1 MKGRATAPVVAL
13 TVGLLAIAA
22 RLLPAPFGALLAY
35 VGLGVMPG
43 LGVATLIMPAW
54 SLGARLTLGLA
65 LSPLVATSLAI
76 PMLKSGLDLRTAA
89 YAVVAIGVVTVAVA
103 SARRARSGVVRP
115 AGEAAPPP
123 GADASLSSSQLH
135 GTPDGRFVLLWSLGL
150 AAAVAIP
157 ALVNRY
163 VPIRG
168 DAWIH
173 ASIVWE
179 IVHRGIPPED
189 PRFAG
194 MPLNYVWFFNA
205 FLALLVRLSGDGPF
219 TFMPLF
225 NLVQAGLTASLAY
238 RIGLA
243 AWRSRAAARGTL
255 LMVVLGFSAGT
266 WLLWPLGLL
275 RPLLG
280 ESHGPER
287 VAEYLSTVK
296 FPSAEII
303 FSLSAPFGY
312 MVNFFDKL
320 LTGTALHYAY
330 VLMMV
335 HLWAWLLW
343 IGDRRAE
350 WLVLAVASAAGMLFF
365 HGVVG
370 LSVVPV
376 SLAVLAALAVARVR
390 WSWLPSGSALV
401 GFGAATLIGAAIAGP
416 YTRSISSGWSPEKS
430 GLQHRYLAID
440 GIVPWTLIAACALAW
455 WFAREPIARAFRE
468 RRAEPATALAAAIG
482 MSAFTCV
489 VRLPGSNETKFVFA
503 AFVPLAVLAGAGWAD
518 AWDAWQRRLGRTGA
532 RIAFAAA
539 FLVTPVLSVA
549 GFALDPG
556 ARVRAELNP
565 HPGEGTLYRW
575 MRERTPVDAVFVDAR
590 FRDLVMVTAQRE
602 LYLGTFNGPEKA
614 AFPLTELLRRR
625 ALVADVYGEARDWES
640 HRATLLGLGRPI
652 YVVYR
657 PEDAEGRTPWAALDH
672 DARFE
677 RAYDSDGYR
686 VYRLRPN
693 GETAR

>member
-1 MKGRATAPVVAL
+1 VSARARVFLVAPSL
-13 TVGLLAIAA
+13 GLLALAS
-22 RLLPAPFGALLAY
+22 RFFPAPFGALLAY
-35 VGLGVMPG
+35 VGLGLLPG

-65 LSPLVATSLAI
+65 LSPLVATLLAL
-76 PMLKSGLDLRTAA
+76 PMLQAGLDLSAA
-89 YAVVAIGVVTVAVA
+89 ASAVVVIAVA
-103 SARRARSGVVRP
+103 TLVV
-115 AGEAAPPP
+115 
-123 GADASLSSSQLH
+123 ASLRDRGASGGAVAPGGDAELPLEALR

-150 AAAVAIP
+150 AVAVAIP

-173 ASIVWE
+173 AGIVWE
-179 IVHRGIPPED
+179 IVHRGLPPED

-194 MPLNYVWFFNA
+194 LTLNYVWLFNA
-205 FLALLVRLSGDGPF
+205 FIALLVRLSGDGPF
-219 TFMPLF
+219 AFMPLF
-225 NLVQAGLTASLAY
+225 NVVQAGLTASLAY

-243 AWRSRAAARGTL
+243 AWHRRAAARGTL

-280 ESHGPER
+280 ESRGPER
-287 VAEYLSTVK
+287 LAEYLQTVK

-303 FSLSAPFGY
+303 FSLSAPYGY

-343 IGDRRAE
+343 LADRRAR
-350 WLVLAVASAAGMLFF
+350 WLVVAAASAAGMLFF

-376 SLAVLAALAVARVR
+376 SLAVIVGLAVVR
-390 WSWLPSGSALV
+390 LRWPWLPSRSSLA
-401 GFGAATLIGAAIAGP
+401 GFGAATAIGAALAGP
-416 YTRSISSGWSPEKS
+416 YTRSISAGWAAEKS
-430 GLQHRYLAID
+430 GLEHHYLALD
-440 GIVPWTLIAACALAW
+440 AVVPWTLIAACAVAW
-455 WFAREPIARAFRE
+455 WFAIGPIARAFRE
-468 RRAEPATALAAAIG
+468 RRAGPATALAAAIG

-489 VRLPGSNETKFVFA
+489 VRLPGANETKFVFA

-518 AWDAWQRRLGRTGA
+518 AWGAWRRRLGRTGA
-532 RIAFAAA
+532 RVAFAAA
-539 FLVTPVLSVA
+539 FLVIPVLSIA

-556 ARVRAELNP
+556 PRTRPELNP
-565 HPGEGTLYRW
+565 RPGEAELYRW
-575 MRERTPVDAVFVDAR
+575 IRASTPVDAVFVDAR
-590 FRDLVMVTAQRE
+590 YRDLIMVTGQRE
-602 LYLGTFNGPEKA
+602 LYLGTHNGPEKA

-625 ALVADVYGEARDWES
+625 ALVADVYGEAHDWAS
-640 HRATLLGLGRPI
+640 HRAALAALGRPV

-657 PEDAEGRTPWAALDH
+657 PEDADGRSPWAAIDGDPRAERVY
-672 DARFE
+672 DAG
-677 RAYDSDGYR
+677 GYR
-686 VYRLRPN
+686 VHRLRAAD
-693 GETAR
+693 EAAR